1 MSNILAGLFEH
12 HSDYKKLE
20 TDLENSGFENS
31 DYIVYLDNGQHN
43 AQYLASVAVKDN
55 VQADNAKNIFN
66 QNSVLKTFL
75 FENMS
80 IEQAH
85 YDNLKRYIDARCKAE
100 IHNSPDVKIRNSN
113 HGMDSAE
120 VKF

>member
-31 DYIVYLDNGQHN
+31 DYIVYLNEEDNHS
-43 AQYLASVAVKDN
+43 YIASVSVKDHEY
-55 VQADNAKNIFN
+55 VDIAKNIFT
-66 QNSVLKTFL
+66 QNSVRKTYL
-75 FENMS
+75 FENMNIQDTS
-80 IEQAH
+80 
-85 YDNLKRYIDARCKAE
+85 YGNLKKYIDARNRAE
-100 IHNSPDVKIRNSN
+100 IHNSPDVRIKGSTT
-113 HGMDSAE
+113 GMDSE

>member
-20 TDLENSGFENS
+20 ADLEKVGFESS
-31 DYIVYLDNGQHN
+31 DYIVYLDESHIN
-43 AQYLASVAVKDN
+43 AQYLASVSVKNNEQIDG
-55 VQADNAKNIFN
+55 AKNIFS
-66 QNSVLKTFL
+66 QNAVVKTFL

-80 IEQAH
+80 LEQAH
-85 YDNLKRYIDARCKAE
+85 YQKLKSYIDARSKAE
-100 IHNSPDVKIRNSN
+100 IHNSPYVRIKASSN
-113 HGMDSAE
+113 GMDSE